1 MALFEIHETLMNIMM
16 RRDTLR
22 TAMINHHIP
31 ADMTVTLTDALGIV
45 GVEDLADM
53 PWSAVLRTPEEYHQ
67 RIMDLRNRYKR
78 GNQTM
83 WTFPSASASDSDSDS
98 DSIPDAD

>member
-1 MALFEIHETLMNIMM
+1 MSLFDFHDALMHDMM

-22 TAMINHHIP
+22 IAMINHDIP
-31 ADMTVTLTDALGIV
+31 EDMTATLTAELGIV

-53 PWSAVLRTPEEYHQ
+53 RWSAVLRTPEQYHQ
-67 RIMDLRNRYKR
+67 RIMDLRNCYKR

-83 WTFPSASASDSDSDS
+83 WTSPSASSSDSD
-98 DSIPDAD
+98 

>member
-1 MALFEIHETLMNIMM
+1 MDNMM

-22 TAMINHHIP
+22 IAMINHHIP
-31 ADMTVTLTDALGIV
+31 ADMTDTLTDALGIV
-45 GVEDLADM
+45 GVDQLANM
-53 PWSAVLRTPEEYHQ
+53 RWSAVLRTPEEYHQ

-83 WTFPSASASDSDSDS
+83 WTFPSASDSDSDS
-98 DSIPDAD
+98 D